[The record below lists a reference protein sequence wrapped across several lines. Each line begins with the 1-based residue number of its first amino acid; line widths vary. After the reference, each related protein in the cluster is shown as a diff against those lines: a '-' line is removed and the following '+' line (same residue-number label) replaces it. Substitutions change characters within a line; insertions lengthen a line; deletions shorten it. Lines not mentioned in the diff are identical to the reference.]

1 MQTTRWVLV
10 LMILAGAMAAGVSM
24 KKSLFLR
31 TAKTGLFRGVY
42 PPQGGGAVKTALCV
56 LTMTYLIINQRSLK

>member
-10 LMILAGAMAAGVSM
+10 LMILAGAMVAGVSM

-42 PPQGGGAVKTALCV
+42 PPQGGGCKECPVCTHNDLFDNKSAEP
-56 LTMTYLIINQRSLK
+56 